1 MKVPWPLS
9 AREALVH
16 YFVFEY
22 LQDDL
27 VIVLTNSVITGPIY
41 FVFIVVAGLVFLLIP
56 LQFCC
61 TSIYNGPTNK

>member
-16 YFVFEY
+16 FFVFEY

-27 VIVLTNSVITGPIY
+27 VIVLTNSVVTGL
-41 FVFIVVAGLVFLLIP
+41 A
-56 LQFCC
+56 
-61 TSIYNGPTNK
+61 